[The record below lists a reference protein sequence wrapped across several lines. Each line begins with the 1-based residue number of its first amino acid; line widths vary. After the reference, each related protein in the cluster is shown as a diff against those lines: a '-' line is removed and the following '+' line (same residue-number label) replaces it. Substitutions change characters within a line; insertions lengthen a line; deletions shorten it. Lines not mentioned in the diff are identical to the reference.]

1 MNENKKQFGRT
12 MVYSEPRDIP
22 FTAKITSK
30 IHEAIKEET
39 ARRVSLSSEAD
50 PRLQFKAAQL
60 GYEILQSWYEDYQ
73 LRKENPDLNNETA
86 HNAVKKVYQNLKSKH
101 SDLLAEYKKLENAE
115 NEKYTQLF
123 EENQKLKADLENA
136 LKSANTLQTVTN
148 PVLMNLEIERLNS
161 EVLKYKT
168 MLKEIGLAIHNVTG
182 YYYNK
187 AFSELKSKII
197 TINYSCFYSTI
208 H

>member
-1 MNENKKQFGRT
+1 MNENKKQFGRA

-60 GYEILQSWYEDYQ
+60 GYEILKEWHDDFQ
-73 LRKENPDLNNETA
+73 LRKENPDLVNETA
-86 HNAVKKVYQNLKSKH
+86 HNALKEAYRNLKVNYERILSTN
-101 SDLLAEYKKLENAE
+101 DLQTESENVR
-115 NEKYTQLF
+115 YSVLF
-123 EENQKLKADLENA
+123 DENQKLKADLENA
-136 LKSANTLQTVTN
+136 LKSKNTLQTVTDTGQ
-148 PVLMNLEIERLNS
+148 MHLEVERLNV

-168 MLKEIGLAIHNVTG
+168 MLKEIGAAIHNVTG

-187 AFSELKSKII
+187 AFSELKSKLILII
-197 TINYSCFYSTI
+197 TNL
-208 H
+208 

>member
-197 TINYSCFYSTI
+197 TIITNL
-208 H
+208 